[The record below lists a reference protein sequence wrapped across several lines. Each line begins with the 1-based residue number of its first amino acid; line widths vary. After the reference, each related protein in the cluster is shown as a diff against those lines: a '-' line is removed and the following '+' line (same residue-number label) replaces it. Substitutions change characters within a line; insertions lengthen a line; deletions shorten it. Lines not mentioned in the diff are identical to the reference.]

1 MAASPTPKP
10 TPPSKTPPTDTRG
23 SLYNPAG
30 WPGSP
35 VALHLQAWAT
45 RTSFP
50 DTAQIAVAY
59 SGGADSTAL
68 LHAAAAQWPGRVT
81 AIHIHHG
88 LQAAADD
95 FVRHCEAAC
104 SAIGV
109 PLHVVHVEA
118 KNASGESPEDA
129 ARKARYSALAGKA
142 LELGTPLVALAQH
155 ADDQVET
162 LLLALSRGAGVAGL
176 AGMPAEFERFGVRFV
191 RPLLD
196 MGAQAVRDELAV
208 RGIGYIDDPTN
219 SDLAYTRNKI
229 RHRLL
234 PALREVFPH
243 YRETFARS
251 ARNMALAQESLA
263 QAATELIA
271 TVGNPPNIALLQS
284 LPRASQGNLLRH
296 WLKTQFGATGSEA
309 QMNELLDQIA
319 DCTNRGKGIRIKVA
333 SGFVERRSAVL
344 TFSTG
349 SPPI

>member
-10 TPPSKTPPTDTRG
+10 TPPSKTPPAEL
-23 SLYNPAG
+23 SA
-30 WPGSP
+30 WSGSP
-35 VALHLQAWAT
+35 VALQLQAWAI
-45 RTSFP
+45 RSSFP
-50 DTAQIAVAY
+50 AHQKIAVAY

-95 FVRHCEAAC
+95 FVRHCEATC
-104 SAIGV
+104 SATSV
-109 PLHVVHVEA
+109 PLHVVHVDA

-129 ARKARYSALAGKA
+129 ARKARYAALAGKA
-142 LELGTPLVALAQH
+142 LEIATPMVALAQH

-191 RPLLD
+191 RPLLGL
-196 MGAQAVRDELAV
+196 GAQAIRDELAA
-208 RGIGYIDDPTN
+208 RGVGYVDDPTN
-219 SDLAYTRNKI
+219 TNLAYARNKI

-234 PALREVFPH
+234 PVLADVFPQ

-251 ARNMALAQESLA
+251 ARNMALAQEILA
-263 QAATELIA
+263 QAAIELIA
-271 TVGNPPNIALLQS
+271 TVGSPPNIALLQA
-284 LPRASQGNLLRH
+284 LPRASQGNVLRH
-296 WLKTQFGATGSEA
+296 WLKTQFGVTGSEA

-333 SGFVERRSAVL
+333 SGFVERRGPVL
-344 TFSTG
+344 AFLSG

>member
-1 MAASPTPKP
+1 MAVSPTPEP
-10 TPPSKTPPTDTRG
+10 TPPSKTPPAD
-23 SLYNPAG
+23 SSG

-45 RTSFP
+45 RTKFP
-50 DTAQIAVAY
+50 DAGRIAVAY

-68 LHAAAAQWPGRVT
+68 LQAAAAQWPGRVT
-81 AIHIHHG
+81 AIHVHHG

-95 FVRHCEAAC
+95 FVRHCETAC
-104 SAIGV
+104 IAIDV

-118 KNASGESPEDA
+118 RNASGESPEDA
-129 ARKARYSALAGKA
+129 ARKARYAALAGKA
-142 LELGTPLVALAQH
+142 LQLGTPLVALAQH

-176 AGMPAEFERFGVRFV
+176 AGMPVEFDRFDVRFV
-191 RPLLD
+191 RPLLGL
-196 MGAQAVRDELAV
+196 GAQAIRDELGA

-219 SDLAYTRNKI
+219 TDLAYTRNKI

-234 PALREVFPH
+234 PVLAEVFPQ
-243 YRETFARS
+243 YRDTFARS
-251 ARNMALAQESLA
+251 ARNMALAQETLA
-263 QAATELIA
+263 QAAIELIA
-271 TVGNPPNIALLQS
+271 TVGNPPNIVALQG

-296 WLKTQFGATGSEA
+296 WLKMQCGVTGSEA

-319 DCTNRGKGIRIKVA
+319 DCTNRGKSIRIKVA
-333 SGFVERRSAVL
+333 SGFVERRGPLLAFSAA
-344 TFSTG
+344 

>member
-10 TPPSKTPPTDTRG
+10 TRRNKAS
-23 SLYNPAG
+23 PADLKA
-30 WPGSP
+30 SP
-35 VALHLQAWAT
+35 DRLVALHLQAWAR

-50 DTAQIAVAY
+50 DTQKIAVAY

-68 LHAAAAQWPGRVT
+68 LHAAAVQWPGQVT
-81 AIHIHHG
+81 AIHVHHG

-95 FVRHCEAAC
+95 FVRHCEVAC
-104 SAIGV
+104 TAINV
-109 PLHVVHVEA
+109 ALHVLQVDA

-129 ARKARYSALAGKA
+129 ARKARYAALAGKA
-142 LELGTPLVALAQH
+142 VELEIGTVALAQH

-162 LLLALSRGAGVAGL
+162 LLLALTRGAGVAGL

-191 RPLLD
+191 RPLLG
-196 MGAQAVRDELAV
+196 MGAQEIRDELDA
-208 RGIGYIDDPTN
+208 RGIACINDPTN

-251 ARNMALAQESLA
+251 ARNMALAQEVLA
-263 QAATELIA
+263 QAAIELIA
-271 TVGNPPNIALLQS
+271 VTGSPPNIAALQG

-296 WLKTQFGATGSEA
+296 WLRTQFSVTGSEA

-333 SGFVERRSAVL
+333 SGFVERRGAALAYLPSL
-344 TFSTG
+344 
-349 SPPI
+349 

>member
-1 MAASPTPKP
+1 MAATPTPKP
-10 TPPSKTPPTDTRG
+10 TPPSNI
-23 SLYNPAG
+23 SPAA

-50 DTAQIAVAY
+50 ENQKIAVAY

-81 AIHIHHG
+81 AIHVHHG
-88 LQAAADD
+88 LQAAADG

-104 SAIGV
+104 GAILV
-109 PLHVVHVEA
+109 PLQVVYVDA

-129 ARKARYSALAGKA
+129 ARKARYAALAGKA
-142 LELGTPLVALAQH
+142 LEVGTPLVALAQH

-176 AGMPAEFERFGVRFV
+176 AGMPAEFDRFGVRFV
-191 RPLLD
+191 RPLLGL
-196 MGAQAVRDELAV
+196 GARAIRDELNS
-208 RGIGYIDDPTN
+208 RGIGYVDDPTN
-219 SDLAYTRNKI
+219 TDLAYTRNKI

-234 PALREVFPH
+234 PVLAEVFPQ

-251 ARNMALAQESLA
+251 ARNMAQAQETLA

-271 TVGNPPNIALLQS
+271 TVGSPPNIALLQT

-296 WLKTQFGATGSEA
+296 WLKTQFGVTGSEA
-309 QMNELLDQIA
+309 QMTELLDQIA

-333 SGFVERRSAVL
+333 SGFVERRGPVL
-344 TFSTG
+344 AFSSG

>member
-10 TPPSKTPPTDTRG
+10 TRRNKT
-23 SLYNPAG
+23 SPADLCTA
-30 WPGSP
+30 PDCR
-35 VALHLQAWAT
+35 VAFHLRAWAG
-45 RTSFP
+45 RTSFSA
-50 DTAQIAVAY
+50 TQKIAVAY

-68 LHAAAAQWPGRVT
+68 LHAAAAEWPGQVT

-104 SAIGV
+104 IAINV
-109 PLHVVHVEA
+109 ALHVVQVDA
-118 KNASGESPEDA
+118 RNTTGESPEDA
-129 ARKARYSALAGKA
+129 ARKARYAALAGKA
-142 LELGTPLVALAQH
+142 VELEIGTVALAQH

-191 RPLLD
+191 RPLLSL
-196 MGAQAVRDELAV
+196 GAQEIRDELDT
-208 RGIGYIDDPTN
+208 RGIAYINDPSN

-234 PALREVFPH
+234 PALSEVFPH
-243 YRETFARS
+243 YRETFSRS
-251 ARNMALAQESLA
+251 ARNMALAQHLLA
-263 QAATELIA
+263 QAAIELIA
-271 TVGNPPNIALLQS
+271 VTGNPPKITALQS
-284 LPRASQGNLLRH
+284 LPRASQGNLLRY
-296 WLKTQFGATGSEA
+296 WLKADFGVTGSEA

-333 SGFVERRSAVL
+333 SGFVERHGAALAYLPSL
-344 TFSTG
+344 
-349 SPPI
+349 

>member
-1 MAASPTPKP
+1 MAASLTPKP
-10 TPPSKTPPTDTRG
+10 TRPNKT
-23 SLYNPAG
+23 SPADRSD
-30 WPGSP
+30 WHGSP

-45 RTSFP
+45 RSSFP
-50 DTAQIAVAY
+50 ETQNIVVAY

-68 LHAAAAQWPGRVT
+68 LHAAAAQRPGRVT

-109 PLHVVHVEA
+109 PLHVVQVEA

-129 ARKARYSALAGKA
+129 ARKARYAALAGRA
-142 LELGTPLVALAQH
+142 IELGLETIALAQH

-191 RPLLD
+191 RPLLGL
-196 MGAQAVRDELAV
+196 GAQAIRDELAA
-208 RGIGYIDDPTN
+208 RGIDYVDDPTN
-219 SDLAYTRNKI
+219 TDLAYTRNKI

-234 PALREVFPH
+234 PVLGEVFPQ

-251 ARNMALAQESLA
+251 ARNMALAQEALA
-263 QAATELIA
+263 QAAIELIA
-271 TVGNPPNIALLQS
+271 TVGSPPNIAALQA
-284 LPRASQGNLLRH
+284 LPRASQGNVLRH
-296 WLKTQFGATGSEA
+296 WLKTQFGVTGSEA
-309 QMNELLDQIA
+309 QMNELLEQIA

-333 SGFVERRSAVL
+333 SGLVERRGPVL
-344 TFSTG
+344 TFSAA

>member
-10 TPPSKTPPTDTRG
+10 TQPSKTTPA
-23 SLYNPAG
+23 SLSA
-30 WPGSP
+30 WTGSP
-35 VALHLQAWAT
+35 IARHLQAWAT

-50 DTAQIAVAY
+50 ENQKIAVAY

-81 AIHIHHG
+81 AIHVHHG

-95 FVRHCEAAC
+95 FVRHCEATC

-109 PLHVVHVEA
+109 PLHAVHVDA

-129 ARKARYSALAGKA
+129 ARKARYGALAGTA
-142 LELGTPLVALAQH
+142 LKLGLPIVALAQH

-191 RPLLD
+191 RPLLGL
-196 MGAQAVRDELAV
+196 GAQDIRDELDASS
-208 RGIGYIDDPTN
+208 IGYIHDPTN
-219 SDLAYTRNKI
+219 DDLGYTRNKI

-234 PALREVFPH
+234 PVLADVFPH

-263 QAATELIA
+263 LAATESIA
-271 TVGNPPNIALLQS
+271 FTGNPPKISALQS
-284 LPRASQGNLLRH
+284 LPRASQGNVLRH

-333 SGFVERRSAVL
+333 SGFVERCGPVLAFSAA
-344 TFSTG
+344 

>member
-10 TPPSKTPPTDTRG
+10 TRRNKTSPADLSASPH
-23 SLYNPAG
+23 SL
-30 WPGSP
+30 
-35 VALHLQAWAT
+35 VALHLQAWAK

-50 DTAQIAVAY
+50 DTQKIAVAY

-95 FVRHCEAAC
+95 FVRHCVAVC
-104 SAIGV
+104 TAIGV
-109 PLHVVHVEA
+109 PLQVVQVDA

-129 ARKARYSALAGKA
+129 ARKARYSALAAKA
-142 LELGTPLVALAQH
+142 LELGIPTIALAQH

-162 LLLALSRGAGVAGL
+162 LLLALSRGAGVAGM
-176 AGMPAEFERFGVRFV
+176 AGMPAEFERFGVCFV
-191 RPLLD
+191 RPLLALS
-196 MGAQAVRDELAV
+196 AQEIRDELDAS
-208 RGIGYIDDPTN
+208 GIAYINDPTN
-219 SDLAYTRNKI
+219 DDLGYTRNKI

-234 PALREVFPH
+234 PVLAEVFPH

-251 ARNMALAQESLA
+251 ARNMALAQETLA
-263 QAATELIA
+263 QAAIELIA
-271 TVGNPPNIALLQS
+271 KTGSPPKIAALQG

-296 WLKTQFGATGSEA
+296 WLKADFGVAGSEA
-309 QMNELLDQIA
+309 QMTELLDQIA

-333 SGFVERRSAVL
+333 TGFVERRGVVL
-344 TFSTG
+344 MYL
-349 SPPI
+349 PLL